1 MKTPWGVLMGL
12 AALLIPL
19 LAPATASA
27 GALER
32 IRDKGEIV
40 LGYVEGAAPF
50 SFTDGKKEPQ
60 GYSVDLCREIAS
72 GIRNQLA
79 LPALQTRWV
88 ALTIQDRLEA
98 VRSGRVDIDCSTTTW
113 TLTRQRDVDFSLIT
127 FIDGATV
134 LARGDTDIFR
144 LSDFGAKRIAVIRGT
159 TTSNVLDRA
168 LKSRSIAAEVVPVGD
183 RGEGLGLLRA
193 GKVDGFASDRLT
205 LIGLV
210 LQDSGKDTFRLLDD
224 DFSMEQYALA
234 LPRNDHD
241 FRLAVNSVLAR
252 LYRTNDIIKIYD
264 RWLGRLGRPSVLLHA
279 TYWLQSIAE

>member
-1 MKTPWGVLMGL
+1 MKTALRALAGL
-12 AALLIPL
+12 AVLLVSL
-19 LAPATASA
+19 FTAATAHA

-32 IRDKGEIV
+32 IRDKGAIT

-50 SFTDGKKEPQ
+50 SFTDEKKEPQ
-60 GYSVDLCREIAS
+60 GYSVDLCREIAN
-72 GIRNQLA
+72 GIRSQLA
-79 LPALQTRWV
+79 LPKLQTRWV

-134 LARGDTDIFR
+134 LARGNTDIFR
-144 LSDFGAKRIAVIRGT
+144 ISDYGAKRIAVIRGT
-159 TTSNVLDRA
+159 TTFDVLGRA
-168 LKSRSIAAEVVPVGD
+168 LKSRSIAAEVVPVRD
-183 RGEGLGLLRA
+183 RAEGLDLLRA

-210 LQDSGKDTFRLLDD
+210 LQDPGKDTFKLLDD

>member
-1 MKTPWGVLMGL
+1 MKTGLLTGL
-12 AALLIPL
+12 AALLISL
-19 LAPATASA
+19 LTAATASA

-32 IRDKGEIV
+32 IRDKGAIT

-50 SFTDGKKEPQ
+50 SFTDGNKEPQ

-79 LPALQTRWV
+79 LPGLKTQWV

-134 LARGDTDIFR
+134 LAKGDTDLFR
-144 LSDFGAKRIAVIRGT
+144 LADFGGKHIAVIRGT
-159 TTSNVLDRA
+159 TTFNVLGTA
-168 LKSRSIAAEVVPVGD
+168 LKSRSVPAEIVPVAD
-183 RGEGLGLLRA
+183 RAEGLALLRA
-193 GKVDGFASDRLT
+193 GKVDGFASDRLV
-205 LIGLV
+205 LIGLI
-210 LQDSGKDTFRLLDD
+210 LQDPGKDTFRLLDD

-252 LYRTNDIIKIYD
+252 LYRTNDIIKTYD
-264 RWLGRLGRPSVLLHA
+264 RWLGRLGRPSVLLQA
-279 TYWLQSIAE
+279 TYWLQSVAE